1 MGWGYRL
8 EGQVSTIHRNKR
20 EGSFLLATR
29 LVSRVNVKKPRDP
42 NVAGSLADLA
52 ESPRERVSDIFVCLL
67 SLSLYFAERGTGEL
81 YTAIFS
87 PGLMW

>member
-29 LVSRVNVKKPRDP
+29 LVSRVNVEKARDS

-67 SLSLYFAERGTGEL
+67 SLYFAERGTGEL

-87 PGLMW
+87 RV